1 MSSGEKQW
9 NEMGFKVYVKYR
21 SIQCIAYGVNDSPST
36 HLFSTVQVDFELHE
50 ITCAQVV
57 YL

>member
-1 MSSGEKQW
+1 MV
-9 NEMGFKVYVKYR
+9 FKVYVKYR

-36 HLFSTVQVDFELHE
+36 HLFSTVEVDFELHE

>member
-1 MSSGEKQW
+1 MHCL
-9 NEMGFKVYVKYR
+9 
-21 SIQCIAYGVNDSPST
+21 QCNDSPST
-36 HLFSTVQVDFELHE
+36 HLLSTVEADFELHE

>member
-1 MSSGEKQW
+1 MV
-9 NEMGFKVYVKYR
+9 FKVYVKYR
-21 SIQCIAYGVNDSPST
+21 SIQCIAYRVNDSPYT
-36 HLFSTVQVDFELHE
+36 HLFSAVEVDFELHE